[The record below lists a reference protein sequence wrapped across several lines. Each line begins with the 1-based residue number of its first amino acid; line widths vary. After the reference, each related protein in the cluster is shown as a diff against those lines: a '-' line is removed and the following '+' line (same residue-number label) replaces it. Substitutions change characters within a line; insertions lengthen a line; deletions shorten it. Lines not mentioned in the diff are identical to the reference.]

1 MHSSGKAQWINP
13 DLEICA
19 GPMASSIN
27 EQLAS
32 IGKRIPQALTDDGMW
47 ARREIGSIRRMAGK
61 GAAPG
66 RLHGRCRRLVTRIDE
81 SIKICKKRQRQQPM
95 LSFDAKLPITAKKD
109 QILEALGG
117 HQVLIVAGETGSG
130 KTTQLPKMCLAA
142 GRGVFGMI
150 GLTQPRRIAA
160 MTISRRIA
168 EELGETLGQTVGY
181 KIRFNEMYSA
191 ATRIKVMTDGILLA
205 EAHHHRSLYPY
216 DTLIIDEAH
225 ERSLNIDFSLGI
237 IQKLLGRRPD
247 LKLIITSATIDT
259 EKFSRAFNNAPVI
272 EVSGRMYPVQ
282 TRYFSPGQSDA
293 SHIEQSVAAVEQL
306 AATEK
311 CGDMLIFMPTE
322 QDIRDTCALLEGRH
336 LGRALVIPLFGRLSE
351 RDQQRV
357 FRSSRRR
364 KIIVATN
371 VAETS
376 LTIPGIQY
384 VIDSGLARISQYTP
398 RSRSTTLPV
407 VPISQ
412 SSADQRQGRCGRMA
426 NGICIR
432 LYDQADYDQRPR
444 FTLPEIQRANLADV
458 ILRMI
463 ALDIGTIEAFPFID
477 PPAPKSVQDGYAL
490 LLELGAIAPGRTAAR
505 PYRLTKK
512 GNVMAKLPL
521 DPRLSCMLYEAHH
534 RGCLN
539 EVAIISAALSIQDPR
554 ERPAEKQVEADQRQ
568 AVFVDKLS
576 DFITLINIWLVYDH
590 IVKKRDSWS
599 QVKTFCRDHY
609 LSFNRM
615 REWRDIYRQI
625 VSVLAEHRMRPH
637 RPDEL
642 VLPDSS
648 LDNAW
653 YRNVHQSLVSG
664 LISNIALKKEKQ
676 IYDACH
682 NRRVMLFPGSG
693 LFSRPPACIVAAE
706 MVKTSRLFARC
717 AAAIDPSWIESV
729 AGPQCCYS
737 HHDPRWDKRRGKV
750 MAMEQVTL
758 YGLIIDRRPKPFGP
772 IDPEK
777 SASLFID
784 QALIEGNVRQPEG
797 FIIHNQALLDEVADM
812 EHRLRRKDILVEKQ
826 KRLQFYHDRLDGVYD
841 WQSLKK
847 RIRQAGGDGFLRMR
861 KADLMNYRPDEI
873 ELSQFPD
880 SIEINRQTFSCSYRF
895 DPRRENDGVTV
906 TIPVSATSG
915 LTRQNL
921 EWPIPGLLAEK
932 IAALIKALPKHL
944 RKQLVPVAS
953 TAETIA
959 SDMPI
964 EHDTHLATALSRFIH
979 KHYDIDIPAAEWN
992 DSALPD
998 YLRTRICI
1006 TDPQGKPVRHS
1017 RDPAVL
1023 DSIGSKDGL
1032 PKDLKAAQKDWE
1044 KPDIGQWDFGDLPE
1058 TIQLTGAGG
1067 TQWTVFPALENRDGA
1082 IALAAF
1088 ASRGQAL
1095 RSHPQG
1101 VKALLLKKLGS
1112 EVKYLRKN
1120 LKLPQTCENM
1130 CRYFGGASQ
1139 IVEHMVQRIL
1149 DDLLAKQIR
1158 TAAGFHALQE
1168 QRINEGLAGRG
1179 QQTRQ
1184 AVMDV
1189 LSAYTNLRIQLHK
1202 LERANVKNRSML
1214 AFLLELREKLAQLVP
1229 KNFIRL
1235 YDNRRLERL
1244 VRYIQAMGLRAT
1256 RGIADLEKDRIKAA
1270 SVAPFE
1276 QRMRTLLGQL
1286 EPHTSTQKRQAIEAF
1301 YWMLEEY
1308 KISVFAQEIK
1318 TAFPVS
1324 AKRLEGQLSEIES
1337 MV

>member
-1 MHSSGKAQWINP
+1 MV
-13 DLEICA
+13 
-19 GPMASSIN
+19 ASIK

-32 IGKRIPQALTDDGMW
+32 IGKKIPQALTDDGMW
-47 ARREIGSIRRMAGK
+47 ARREIRAMRRMAAK

-66 RLHGRCRRLVTRIDE
+66 KLETRFRRLVKRIDD
-81 SIKICKKRQRQQPM
+81 SINICRKRQRQRPM

-109 QILEALGG
+109 QILGALGK

-130 KTTQLPKMCLAA
+130 KTTQLPKICLAA

-160 MTISRRIA
+160 VTISRRIA
-168 EELGETLGQTVGY
+168 DELDETLGQTVGY
-181 KIRFNEMYSA
+181 KIRFNEMFSA

-205 EAHHHRSLYPY
+205 EAHQHRSLYPY

-282 TRYFSPGQSDA
+282 TRYLSSGEGDG
-293 SHIEQSVAAVEQL
+293 SHIEQAVTAVEQL
-306 AATEK
+306 AAKEK
-311 CGDMLIFMPTE
+311 RGDMLIFMPTE
-322 QDIRDTCALLEGRH
+322 QDIRDTCGLLEGRR
-336 LGRALVIPLFGRLSE
+336 LEQTRVIPLFARLSE

-463 ALDIGTIEAFPFID
+463 ALDMGNIEAFPFID
-477 PPAPKSVQDGYAL
+477 PPSTKSVQDGYAL
-490 LLELGAIAPGRTAAR
+490 LLELGAIAPGHKADRRYKLTA
-505 PYRLTKK
+505 K
-512 GNVMAKLPL
+512 GALMAKLPL

-539 EVAIISAALSIQDPR
+539 EVAIIAAALSIQDPR
-554 ERPAEKQVEADQRQ
+554 ERPAEKQAEADQRQ

-576 DFITLINIWLVYDH
+576 DFITLINLWLVYGH

-599 QVKTFCRDHY
+599 QVKKFCRDHY

-615 REWRDIYRQI
+615 REWRDIYQQI
-625 VSVLAEHRMRPH
+625 LSVLAEHKMHPH
-637 RPDEL
+637 RPGEL

-648 LDNAW
+648 LDNKW
-653 YRNVHQSLVSG
+653 YRNVHESLLSG
-664 LISNIALKKEKQ
+664 FLSNIAFKKEKQ
-676 IYDACH
+676 SYDASH

-693 LFSRPPACIVAAE
+693 LFNDPPAWIVAAE

-717 AAAIDPSWIESV
+717 AAAIDPGWIEAV
-729 AGPQCCYS
+729 ARPQCRYS
-737 HHDPRWDKRRGKV
+737 YHDPHWDKRRGKV
-750 MAMEQVTL
+750 MALEQVTL
-758 YGLIIDRRPKPFGP
+758 YGLLIERRSKPFGP

-784 QALIEGNVRQPEG
+784 QALIEGKVRQPEA
-797 FIIHNQALLDEVADM
+797 FMIHNQALVDQITDM
-812 EHRLRRKDILVEKQ
+812 ENRLRRKDILVERQ
-826 KRLQFYHDRLDGVYD
+826 KRHQFYQNRIDGVYD

-861 KADLMNYRPDEI
+861 KADLMNYQPDDEA
-873 ELSQFPD
+873 LSQFPHH
-880 SIEINRQTFSCSYRF
+880 IEINRQRFECSYQYN
-895 DPRRENDGVTV
+895 PGGEKDGVTV
-906 TIPVSATSG
+906 TIPASATRG

-921 EWPIPGLLAEK
+921 EWPVPGLLVEK
-932 IAALIKALPKHL
+932 IAALIKALPKNL
-944 RKQLVPVAS
+944 RKQLVPVGP
-953 TAETIA
+953 TAENIA
-959 SDMPI
+959 RDMPI
-964 EHDTHLATALSRFIH
+964 EHGTHLATALSQFIH
-979 KHYDIDIPAAEWN
+979 KRYAIEIPAVAWKE
-992 DSALPD
+992 SALPD
-998 YLRTRICI
+998 YLRTRIRI
-1006 TDPQGKPVRHS
+1006 TDPQGNLVRHS
-1017 RDPAVL
+1017 RDPAIL
-1023 DSIGSKDGL
+1023 DTFGNENGL
-1032 PKDLKAAQKDWE
+1032 PKDLKAAQQDWE
-1044 KPDIGQWDFGDLPE
+1044 KPDIAQWNFGDLPE
-1058 TIQLTGAGG
+1058 TVQLTGAGG
-1067 TQWTVFPALENRDGA
+1067 AQWIAFPALEKRDDSV
-1082 IALAAF
+1082 ALVAF
-1088 ASRGQAL
+1088 ASRDQAL
-1095 RSHPQG
+1095 HSHPQG
-1101 VKALLLKKLGS
+1101 VKALLLKKLGQ

-1120 LKLPQTCENM
+1120 LKLPATCENM
-1130 CRYFGGASQ
+1130 SHYFGGAAQ
-1139 IVEHMVQRIL
+1139 IVENMVQRVL

-1158 TAAGFHALQE
+1158 SAAGFHALQE
-1168 QRINEGLAGRG
+1168 QLMHEGLAGRG
-1179 QQTRQ
+1179 RQTRQ

-1189 LSAYTNLRIQLHK
+1189 LSAYANLRIKLHK
-1202 LERANVKNRSML
+1202 LEQDHVKNRPVL
-1214 AFLLELREKLAQLVP
+1214 AFLSELRETMAQLVP

-1235 YDNRRLERL
+1235 YDHRRLNRL
-1244 VRYIQAMGLRAT
+1244 VRYIQAMGLRAA
-1256 RGIADLEKDRIKAA
+1256 RGIVDLKKDSVKAA
-1270 SVAPFE
+1270 SVAHFE
-1276 QRMRTLLGQL
+1276 QRLHKLLTSLGPRTSPQR
-1286 EPHTSTQKRQAIEAF
+1286 RQAVEAF

-1324 AKRLEGQLSEIES
+1324 AKRLEGQLREIDG
-1337 MV
+1337 MI

>member
-1 MHSSGKAQWINP
+1 MV
-13 DLEICA
+13 
-19 GPMASSIN
+19 ASIK
-27 EQLAS
+27 EQLVS
-32 IGKRIPQALTDDGMW
+32 IGKKIPLALTDDGAW
-47 ARREIGSIRRMAGK
+47 ARREIRNIHRMSAK
-61 GAAPG
+61 GAAPAK
-66 RLHGRCRRLVTRIDE
+66 LNARCRGLVKRVDD
-81 SIKICKKRQRQQPM
+81 SIKICRQRQRQQP
-95 LSFDAKLPITAKKD
+95 LLNFDSKLPITAKKD
-109 QILEALGG
+109 QILEALGR

-130 KTTQLPKMCLAA
+130 KTTQLPKLCLAA
-142 GRGVFGMI
+142 GRGVYGMI

-168 EELGETLGQTVGY
+168 EEMGETVGQTVGY
-181 KIRFNEMYSA
+181 KIRFNEKLSQT
-191 ATRIKVMTDGILLA
+191 TRIKVMTDGILLA

-237 IQKLLGRRPD
+237 IQNLLRRRPD

-259 EKFSRAFNNAPVI
+259 EKFSRAFNDAPVI

-282 TRYFSPGQSDA
+282 TRYLASSEGDA
-293 SHIEQSVAAVEQL
+293 SHIEQAVAAVEQL
-306 AATEK
+306 ASEK
-311 CGDMLIFMPTE
+311 KHGDILIFMPTE
-322 QDIRDTCALLEGRH
+322 QDIRDTCGLLEGR
-336 LGRALVIPLFGRLSE
+336 RMVQTLVIPLFARLSE

-357 FRSSRRR
+357 FRSTRRR

-463 ALDIGTIEAFPFID
+463 ALDIGNIEDFPFID

-490 LLELGAIAPGRTAAR
+490 LLELGAIVPGRKASRRYVLTA
-505 PYRLTKK
+505 K
-512 GNVMAKLPL
+512 GELMAKLPL
-521 DPRLSCMLYEAHH
+521 DPRLSCMLYEAH
-534 RGCLN
+534 RRNCLN
-539 EVAIISAALSIQDPR
+539 EVAIIAAALSIQDPR

-576 DFITLINIWLVYDH
+576 DFITLINIWVVYHH

-599 QVKTFCRDHY
+599 QVKKFCRDHY

-615 REWRDIYRQI
+615 REWRDIYQQI
-625 VSVLAEHRMRPH
+625 LSVLAEHRMRPH
-637 RPDEL
+637 QPDEL

-648 LDNAW
+648 LDNNW
-653 YRNVHQSLVSG
+653 YHNVHKSLLSG
-664 LISNIALKKEKQ
+664 FLSNIALKKEKQ
-676 IYDACH
+676 VYDACH

-693 LFSRPPACIVAAE
+693 LFNSPPAWVVAAE

-717 AAAIDPSWIESV
+717 AAAIDPSWIEAV
-729 AGPQCCYS
+729 AKPQCRYS
-737 HHDPRWDKRRGKV
+737 YHDPHWDKRRGKV
-750 MAMEQVTL
+750 MAIEQVSL
-758 YGLIIDRRPKPFGP
+758 YGLVIDRRPKPFGP
-772 IDPEK
+772 IDPGK
-777 SASLFID
+777 SSSLFID
-784 QALIEGNVRQPEG
+784 QALIEGNVHKPEG
-797 FIIHNQALLDEVADM
+797 FMVHNQALVDQITDM
-812 EHRLRRKDILVEKQ
+812 ENRLRRRDILVEKQ
-826 KRLQFYHDRLDGVYD
+826 KRHQYYQNRIDGVYD

-847 RIRQAGGDGFLRMR
+847 RIRQSGGDGFLRMR
-861 KADLMNYRPDEI
+861 KTDLMNYQPDDV
-873 ELSQFPD
+873 ELSQFPHQ
-880 SIEINRQTFSCSYRF
+880 IEINRQTFTCCYEF
-895 DPRRENDGVTV
+895 NPGQEDDGVTIS
-906 TIPVSATSG
+906 IPASATRG
-915 LTRQNL
+915 LTRQNM

-932 IAALIKALPKHL
+932 ISALIKALPKNL

-953 TAETIA
+953 TAENIA
-959 SDMPI
+959 RDMPI
-964 EHDTHLATALSRFIH
+964 EHGTHLATALSRFIQ
-979 KHYDIDIPAAEWN
+979 KNYAVEIPAAAWN

-998 YLRTRICI
+998 YLRMRICI
-1006 TDPQGKPVRHS
+1006 TDKQGTAVRHS
-1017 RDPAVL
+1017 RDPAIL
-1023 DSIGSKDGL
+1023 DTIGSEDGL

-1044 KPDIGQWDFGDLPE
+1044 KPDIVQWDFGDLPE

-1067 TQWTVFPALENRDGA
+1067 TQWTAFPALEKRNES
-1082 IALAAF
+1082 IALVAF
-1088 ASRGQAL
+1088 ASREQAR

-1120 LKLPQTCENM
+1120 LKLPEKCETM
-1130 CRYFGGASQ
+1130 CHYFGGSAR
-1139 IVEHMVQRIL
+1139 IVEHMVERVL
-1149 DDLLAKQIR
+1149 NDSMAKQVR
-1158 TAAGFHALQE
+1158 SAAGFHALQE
-1168 QRINEGLAGRG
+1168 QLMRKGVAGRG

-1184 AVMDV
+1184 TVVDL
-1189 LSAYTNLRIQLHK
+1189 LSAYAKLRVQLHK
-1202 LERANVKNRSML
+1202 LEQANLKNRPVL
-1214 AFLLELREKLAQLVP
+1214 AFLLELREALANLVP
-1229 KNFIRL
+1229 KNFIQL
-1235 YDNRRLERL
+1235 YDNPRLKRL
-1244 VRYIQAMGLRAT
+1244 IRYIQAMGLRAA
-1256 RGIADLEKDRIKAA
+1256 RGADDLEKDRIKTA

-1276 QRMRTLLGQL
+1276 QHMRKLLASLGPQ
-1286 EPHTSTQKRQAIEAF
+1286 TSSQRRQAIEAF

-1318 TAFPVS
+1318 TDFPVS
-1324 AKRLEGQLSEIES
+1324 AKRLKDQLKEIES

>member
-1 MHSSGKAQWINP
+1 MT
-13 DLEICA
+13 
-19 GPMASSIN
+19 SIKL
-27 EQLAS
+27 QLAS
-32 IGKRIPQALTDDGMW
+32 IGKKIPLALTDDGMW
-47 ARREIGSIRRMAGK
+47 ARREIRNIRRMAGQ
-61 GAAPG
+61 GAAPAK
-66 RLHGRCRRLVTRIDE
+66 LNTRCRRLVKRIDD
-81 SIKICKKRQRQQPM
+81 SIKICRKRRRQRPM

-109 QILEALGG
+109 QILEALSR

-168 EELGETLGQTVGY
+168 EELDETVGQTVGY
-181 KIRFNEMYSA
+181 KIRFSERFSA

-237 IQKLLGRRPD
+237 IQKLLDRRPD

-259 EKFSRAFNNAPVI
+259 EKFSRAFNDAPVI

-282 TRYFSPGQSDA
+282 TRYLSSSEGDA
-293 SHIEQSVAAVEQL
+293 SHIEQAVAAVEQL
-306 AATEK
+306 AAK
-311 CGDMLIFMPTE
+311 KNSGDILIFMPTE
-322 QDIRDTCALLEGRH
+322 QDIRDTCGLLEGRR
-336 LGRALVIPLFGRLSE
+336 LEQTLVIPLFARLSE

-357 FRSSRRR
+357 FRSTRQR

-407 VPISQ
+407 VPISK

-432 LYDQADYDQRPR
+432 LYDQDDYDQRPR

-463 ALDIGTIEAFPFID
+463 ALDIGNIEDFPFID
-477 PPAPKSVQDGYAL
+477 PPVPKSVQDGYAL
-490 LLELGAIAPGRTAAR
+490 LVELGAIAPNRKANR
-505 PYRLTKK
+505 RYRLTAK
-512 GNVMAKLPL
+512 GELMAQLPL
-521 DPRLSCMLYEAHH
+521 DPRLSCILYEAH
-534 RGCLN
+534 RRSCLN
-539 EVAIISAALSIQDPR
+539 EVAIIAAALSIQDPR

-576 DFITLINIWLVYDH
+576 DFVTLINIWLVYNH

-599 QVKTFCRDHY
+599 QVKKFCRDHY

-615 REWRDIYRQI
+615 REWRDIYQQI
-625 VSVLAEHRMRPH
+625 LSVLAEHKMRPH
-637 RPDEL
+637 QPDKL
-642 VLPDSS
+642 VLPDSR
-648 LDNAW
+648 LDNNW
-653 YRNVHQSLVSG
+653 YRCVHESILSG
-664 LISNIALKKEKQ
+664 FLSNIALKKEKQ

-693 LFSRPPACIVAAE
+693 LFNNPPAWVVAAE

-717 AAAIDPSWIESV
+717 AAAIDPGWIEAAAKS
-729 AGPQCCYS
+729 QCRYS
-737 HHDPRWDKRRGKV
+737 YHDPHWDKRRGKV
-750 MAMEQVTL
+750 MAIEHVSL
-758 YGLIIDRRPKPFGP
+758 YGLVIDRRPKPFGP

-784 QALIEGNVRQPEG
+784 QALIDGNVSKPEG
-797 FIIHNQALLDEVADM
+797 FMIHNQALVDRITDM
-812 EHRLRRKDILVEKQ
+812 ENRLRRRDILVETQ
-826 KRLQFYHDRLDGVYD
+826 KRRQFYRNRIDGVYD

-861 KADLMNYRPDEI
+861 KTDLMNYQPDEV
-873 ELSQFPD
+873 ELSRFPHQ
-880 SIEINRQTFSCSYRF
+880 IEVNRQSLTCSYAF
-895 DPRRENDGVTV
+895 NPGQKDDGVTIA
-906 TIPVSATSG
+906 IPATATRG

-921 EWPIPGLLAEK
+921 EWPVSGLLAEK
-932 IAALIKALPKHL
+932 ISALIKALPKNL

-953 TAETIA
+953 TAENIA
-959 SDMPI
+959 REMPI
-964 EHDTHLATALSRFIH
+964 EHGTHLATALSRFIH
-979 KHYDIDIPAAEWN
+979 KHYAIKIPAAAWK

-1006 TDPQGKPVRHS
+1006 TDEQGNPVRHS
-1017 RDPAVL
+1017 RDPAIL
-1023 DSIGSKDGL
+1023 DTIGSEDGL
-1032 PKDLKAAQKDWE
+1032 PKDLKAAQQDWE
-1044 KPDIGQWDFGDLPE
+1044 KPDIAQWDFGDLPE

-1067 TQWTVFPALENRDGA
+1067 TQWTAFPALEKRDGS
-1082 IALAAF
+1082 IALVAF
-1088 ASRGQAL
+1088 ASRDQAR

-1112 EVKYLRKN
+1112 EIKFLRKN
-1120 LKLPQTCENM
+1120 LKLPEKCENM
-1130 CRYFGGASQ
+1130 CHYFGGAAQ
-1139 IVEHMVQRIL
+1139 VVENMVDRVL
-1149 DDLLAKQIR
+1149 NDVMAKQVR
-1158 TAAGFHALQE
+1158 SAAGFHALQE
-1168 QRINEGLAGRG
+1168 QLMREGLAGRG

-1184 AVMDV
+1184 AVIDL
-1189 LSAYTNLRIQLHK
+1189 LSAYANLRIQLHK
-1202 LERANVKNRSML
+1202 LEQANVKNRPVL
-1214 AFLLELREKLAQLVP
+1214 AFLQELREMLAQLVP
-1229 KNFIRL
+1229 KNFIQL
-1235 YDNRRLERL
+1235 YDDQRLERL
-1244 VRYIQAMGLRAT
+1244 IRYIQAMGLRAV
-1256 RGIADLEKDRIKAA
+1256 RGSVDLEKDRIKAA

-1276 QRMRTLLGQL
+1276 QRMQELLASLG
-1286 EPHTSTQKRQAIEAF
+1286 PHTSAQRRQAVEAF

-1324 AKRLEGQLSEIES
+1324 AKRLEGQLTEIDG